1 MLGVKKYNNL
11 LPFGLKHGKP
21 QPLTQKQPTLT
32 KSQKMY
38 FNHTGNEPKKSPLEK

>member
-21 QPLTQKQPTLT
+21 QPLTHKQPTS
-32 KSQKMY
+32 KSKGMY